1 VKFFQLE
8 KFAKTKGEI
17 KMAEKTVHSEELG
30 DIVIAP
36 EVLEIIIG
44 ITAKIDG
51 VHALR
56 NKRFSDR
63 LGKKNEG
70 RGVYIDSKD
79 YKVAVDIYVYLTYG
93 VSLPTVATKIQKE
106 VKEAVAQAT
115 EIIVDEVNIHVVG
128 IMTEKQPKP
137 ALEDLFD
144 EGFFD
149 A

>member
-1 VKFFQLE
+1 
-8 KFAKTKGEI
+8 
-17 KMAEKTVHSEELG
+17 MAEKTVHSEELG

-36 EVLEIIIG
+36 EVLEVIIG
-44 ITAKIDG
+44 ITTAKIDG

-63 LGKKNEG
+63 LGKKNED

-79 YKVAVDIYVYLTYG
+79 DKVAVDIYVYLTYG
-93 VSLPTVATKIQKE
+93 VSLPAVATKIQKE

>member
-1 VKFFQLE
+1 
-8 KFAKTKGEI
+8 
-17 KMAEKTVHSEELG
+17 MAEKTVHSEELG

-36 EVLEIIIG
+36 EVLEVIIG
-44 ITAKIDG
+44 ITTAKIDG

-79 YKVAVDIYVYLTYG
+79 DKVAVDIYVYLTYG

-128 IMTEKQPKP
+128 IMTEIQPKP

>member
-1 VKFFQLE
+1 
-8 KFAKTKGEI
+8 
-17 KMAEKTVHSEELG
+17 MAEKTVHSEELG

-36 EVLEIIIG
+36 EVLEVIIG
-44 ITAKIDG
+44 ITTAKIDG

-79 YKVAVDIYVYLTYG
+79 DKVAVDIYVYLTYG
-93 VSLPTVATKIQKE
+93 VSLPAVATKIQKE

-115 EIIVDEVNIHVVG
+115 EIIHVVG

>member
-1 VKFFQLE
+1 
-8 KFAKTKGEI
+8 
-17 KMAEKTVHSEELG
+17 
-30 DIVIAP
+30 
-36 EVLEIIIG
+36 VLEVIIG
-44 ITAKIDG
+44 ITTAKIDG
-51 VHALR
+51 VYALR

-63 LGKKNEG
+63 IGKKVEG

-79 YKVAVDIYVYLTYG
+79 DKVAVEIYVYLTFG
-93 VSLPTVATKIQKE
+93 VSVPAVAAKIQKE

-115 EIIVDEVNIHVVG
+115 EIAIDEVNIHVVG
-128 IMTEKQPKP
+128 IMAEKQAKP